1 MKDADLRAKLV
12 TARNALTHIEKLR
25 TNYQG
30 NGPVIARAA
39 LEAIKEK

>member
-12 TARNALTHIEKLR
+12 TAREALAELIAYGVAPHIEAGL
-25 TNYQG
+25 N
-30 NGPVIARAA
+30 AA